1 MARKSFTVVDKYF
14 SKELTYILDYI
25 TSIVHKEMH
34 FTEISPYVFIYSALE
49 KEDSML
55 YTAIS
60 TYLISETIDKIH
72 DELVELAHKSSINVG
87 ISHDVEVPQISS
99 KLKYYFTSALTEVR
113 NTKSKLINSDHVLLA
128 ILKEGESEEENESVK
143 DIAELFKK
151 NGVTYQILLDLS
163 KDLHEAMEN
172 GEEDNN
178 KNDDVTF
185 EKVELTKKT
194 DLKPEKQILDIFK
207 NLANGEFPGTMKTI
221 IIDGSVVGG
230 DNESVPDILNAIG
243 KQQKNSGKPSKN
255 IPFCTNLNELSKKH
269 KFDDLVG
276 RENELNE
283 IFRVLGRRKTNN
295 VILVGDTGVG
305 KTQIVN
311 GLVNKIVSKEA
322 PIMFRDKEVWKF
334 NPSEMIAGTTLRGMF
349 EERMVNMIKALKTNK
364 NIILVIDDIHTI
376 FSEKA
381 KGDYD
386 AGGAISELF
395 TDGDIQVIATTD
407 FKGYK
412 SLRDGNPG
420 IAKKLQEVTVEPSNE
435 SDTYDILINN
445 RKYYEDFHN
454 VTYSDDILRLCI
466 ALSKRYITEKTLP
479 SSAIDIMDEVG
490 SYKKMNSD
498 LVKTISHLNGAL
510 AEFKKIISEAVKKD
524 DFDKVREYER
534 HEEDVKNDLARL
546 EGEIRDNK
554 RRLTITEEDVYTT
567 ISQHTN
573 IPINKLKTDEKREL
587 RNIDGKIKDI
597 IVGQDEAIDVV
608 TRAIKRN
615 KIGLHQ
621 NSRPMGCF
629 LFVGPTGT
637 GKTLLAK
644 TLAKEIF
651 GDEKYLIRFDMSE
664 YNDKTSVNKLIGAS
678 AGYVGYS
685 EGGLL
690 TESIKRNKYA
700 VLLIDEIEKATEE
713 IYNLFLQV
721 FDEGFLTDNTGQKVD
736 FKNTIIILTSNVGTK
751 KAGQYKSLGFE
762 ANDSTSVKHDI
773 ITKEVKD
780 KFPPEFLNRLDEI
793 VYFNSLSDD
802 NLKNIIRLELNKF
815 KGRLANINFNFDYN
829 DSVVDFILNKIS
841 EEKEYGARPIIRVIR
856 DTIENEITDLII
868 DNYYTNVKFYVKVE
882 NNEIKI
888 DDLIDYGEQEEKEEH
903 SQIAATSGIPIGS

>member
-1 MARKSFTVVDKYF
+1 MAEKKFAVIDKYF

-25 TSIVHKEMH
+25 VDSVHEDMH
-34 FTEISPYVFIYSALE
+34 FTEISPYIFVYSALE
-49 KEDSML
+49 KEDSIMH
-55 YTAIS
+55 TAVS
-60 TYLISETIDKIH
+60 TYLISETIEKIH
-72 DELVELAHKSSINVG
+72 DELVDLANKYTNKGG
-87 ISHDVEVPQISS
+87 ISHDVEKPQISS
-99 KLKYYFTSALTEVR
+99 KLKQYLTSSLTEVR
-113 NTKSKLINSDHVLLA
+113 NTKAKLINSDHVLLS
-128 ILKEGESEEENESVK
+128 ILREAEGDEDNANF
-143 DIAELFKK
+143 IAKIFWR
-151 NGVTYQILLDLS
+151 NGLTYQILLDIS
-163 KDLHEAMEN
+163 KNLHEAMEN
-172 GEEDNN
+172 E
-178 KNDDVTF
+178 KNDNSGDSEVKF
-185 EKVELTKKT
+185 ERVEITKKPAT
-194 DLKPEKQILDIFK
+194 KQDKTTIDAINSIK
-207 NLANGEFPGTMKTI
+207 NLLGDRMVPMKTI
-221 IIDGSVVGG
+221 IIDGGSI
-230 DNESVPDILNAIG
+230 ESDDLPDFLNPN
-243 KQQKNSGKPSKN
+243 KTQKNTKANSKN

-276 RENELNE
+276 REKELDE
-283 IFRVLGRRKTNN
+283 VFRVLGRRKTNN

-311 GLVNKIVSKEA
+311 GLVNSIVKKEA
-322 PIMFRDKEVWKF
+322 PLMFRDKEVWKF

-349 EERMVNMIKALKTNK
+349 EERMVNMIKMLKANK
-364 NIILVIDDIHTI
+364 NVILVIDDIHTI
-376 FSEKA
+376 FSEKS

-412 SLRDGNPG
+412 ALCDSNAG
-420 IAKKLQEVTVEPSNE
+420 IAKKLQQVTIDPSNE
-435 SDTYDILINN
+435 NDTYNILINN

-454 VTYSDDILRLCI
+454 VTYSDNILKLCI
-466 ALSKRYITEKTLP
+466 SLSKRYITEKTLP

-490 SYKKMNSD
+490 SYKKMNSEAI
-498 LVKTISHLNGAL
+498 KEITKLNKEL
-510 AEFKKIISEAVKKD
+510 SQIKELSSKAVKSD
-524 DFDKVREYER
+524 DFDKVKEYELT
-534 HEEDVKNDLARL
+534 ETEIKNKLAAW
-546 EGEIRDNK
+546 EGEVRGK
-554 RRLTITEEDVYTT
+554 KKLPITEEDVYTT

-573 IPINKLKTDEKREL
+573 IPLNKLKTDEKKEL
-587 RNIDGKIKDI
+587 KNIDNKIKDI
-597 IVGQDEAIDVV
+597 IIGQDEAIDVV
-608 TRAIKRN
+608 SRAIKRN

-621 NSRPMGCF
+621 NNRPMGCF
-629 LFVGPTGT
+629 MFVGPTGT

-690 TESIKRNKYA
+690 TESVKRKKYA

-762 ANDSTSVKHDI
+762 TSDDSTTKHDI

-802 NLKNIIRLELNKF
+802 NLREIIKLELNKLND
-815 KGRLANINFNFDYN
+815 RLNNIGSEISYN
-829 DSVVDFILNKIS
+829 SDTVDFILNQIKN
-841 EEKEYGARPIIRVIR
+841 EREYGARPVIR
-856 DTIENEITDLII
+856 TIRDNIENVITDLII
-868 DNYYTNVKFYVKVE
+868 DNEYDNHIFNITVE
-882 NNEIKI
+882 NNTIKI
-888 DDLIDYGEQEEKEEH
+888 K
-903 SQIAATSGIPIGS
+903 